1 VEKGKDVHFV
11 SGSTEYEQKLRDPR
25 WQRRRLEIFQ
35 RDKWTC
41 QLCSRTDLE
50 LHVHHLHRT
59 TENPWDE
66 PDLHLLTVC
75 KLCHE
80 QQPSNPH
87 GGFSPPK
94 REYKTDAEWWQ
105 ENSCE
110 YDTRT
115 QQELSME
122 NVQGYTVREAMN
134 KLSQIKKRIHDLRL
148 AAESGVNGR
157 RTEKSKQDRNP
168 WLIELRE
175 ILKEESDPEK
185 AEVIRLE
192 IEELEEYE
200 DEDDNWLPK

>member
-1 VEKGKDVHFV
+1 
-11 SGSTEYEQKLRDPR
+11 
-25 WQRRRLEIFQ
+25 
-35 RDKWTC
+35 
-41 QLCSRTDLE
+41 
-50 LHVHHLHRT
+50 
-59 TENPWDE
+59 
-66 PDLHLLTVC
+66 
-75 KLCHE
+75 
-80 QQPSNPH
+80 
-87 GGFSPPK
+87 
-94 REYKTDAEWWQ
+94 
-105 ENSCE
+105 
-110 YDTRT
+110 
-115 QQELSME
+115 ME